1 MKETKL
7 YAKLRPQL
15 IKWGQVDRVE
25 NVLGSGMSDI
35 FYNIAGSVGWIETK
49 VAKGDMIYFEKFQP
63 NWINKHLRQ
72 GFKRMFVMVLDKRHT
87 IHLWYANEILAAP
100 RVPYEKWQ
108 VVNINDLPEAS
119 VVLEPPY
126 RNWDDVYF
134 ELID

>member
-49 VAKGDMIYFEKFQP
+49 VAHGNLVYFEKFQP
-63 NWINKHLRQ
+63 NWMRKHLRA
-72 GFKRMFVMVLDKRHT
+72 GFNRMFVVVLDRQQSIRLYRASDAISVKMT
-87 IHLWYANEILAAP
+87 P
-100 RVPYEKWQ
+100 RDNWLVADYTEMPKPEVLLTSPYK
-108 VVNINDLPEAS
+108 D
-119 VVLEPPY
+119 
-126 RNWDDVYF
+126 WDSF
-134 ELID
+134 RSALIS